1 MVGRSITMLPATTPE
16 NKLFSCKMNLDLMYN
31 LNWKPF
37 HLTSLLIII
46 IFMWSCDIINPEE
59 EIPAYIVVESIDLK
73 TYPGEGT
80 DDHNITDVW
89 LSVDGDFQGV
99 FPLPATIPLLEKG
112 EHLISLQA
120 GIKDNGINSTPEIYP
135 FYAPFEVTLNLQA
148 EVVETL
154 SPVFE
159 YADGVQFSFIEEFEG
174 SGQIFQEM
182 RIGSDDDMITL
193 STLPENVFEGD
204 HSGVVKLDTATSVIE
219 IGTLSRYPDLG
230 DNGFQTYLE
239 VNYKSEVP
247 VFFGLIGYEN
257 FGSLGGTPLF
267 DAGFQGSSNWKKIYF
282 NLAKAV
288 LTPGFDEYQ
297 VGFQAYIPQEDGIL
311 TLDSARV
318 FLDNIKLVHF

>member
-1 MVGRSITMLPATTPE
+1 MCQI
-16 NKLFSCKMNLDLMYN
+16 
-31 LNWKPF
+31 NWKTF
-37 HLTSLLIII
+37 CLSFLLGIILAST
-46 IFMWSCDIINPEE
+46 SCDIINPEE
-59 EIPAYIVVESIDLK
+59 EVPAYILVESVDLK
-73 TYPGEGT
+73 TYPGEGS

-89 LSVDGDFQGV
+89 LSVDGDFFGV
-99 FPLPATIPLLEKG
+99 FPLPATIPLLKKG

-148 EVVETL
+148 EEVQTL

-159 YADGVQFSFIEEFEG
+159 YADGVKFSFIEEFEG

-182 RIGSDDDMITL
+182 RIGSEDDRITL
-193 STLPENVFEGD
+193 STLPEHVFEGE

-219 IGTLSRYPDLG
+219 IGTLSRYSDLG

-257 FGSLGGTPLF
+257 IGSFGGAPLF
-267 DAGFQGSSNWKKIYF
+267 DAGFLESSNWKKIYF

-297 VGFQAYIPQEDGIL
+297 VGFQAYIPQQDGIL